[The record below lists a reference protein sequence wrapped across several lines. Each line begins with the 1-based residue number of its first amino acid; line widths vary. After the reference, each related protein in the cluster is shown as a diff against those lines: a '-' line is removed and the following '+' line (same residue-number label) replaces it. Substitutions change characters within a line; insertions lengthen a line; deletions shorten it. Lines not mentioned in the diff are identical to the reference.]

1 MVDQTKEETVNDA
14 HLPVTASEN
23 SEGAYLWIIEAQF
36 DFLDRF
42 CLEAGLG
49 RDSAVPLVF
58 TLPPDRF
65 APARLTFPGHKCQ
78 RPEAWL
84 KVLGLLYL
92 HHIPFKIYQATGHE
106 ESPTSL
112 TQLKPPLDRELEEL
126 LGLAAHDQINQ
137 LQSYT
142 RMLQWVFAR
151 LEKASSLY
159 THA

>member
-65 APARLTFPGHKCQ
+65 APARLTYPSAHCP
-78 RPEAWL
+78 RPEPWL
-84 KVLGLLYL
+84 KVLGLLHL
-92 HHIPFKIYQATGHE
+92 RRIAFTLYQATGRHGAL
-106 ESPTSL
+106 TSL
-112 TQLKPPLDRELEEL
+112 TQLRPAIDGELNAL
-126 LGLAAHDQINQ
+126 LGFAAQGRIGQ
-137 LQSYT
+137 LQVYSQMLE
-142 RMLQWVFAR
+142 RMFAK
-151 LEKASSLY
+151 LESAS
-159 THA
+159 AGV